1 MASSSDEKSVPT
13 LIKELKDLVISYAKQ
28 ETIDPLK
35 ALGRFLI
42 FGVVGAVLLSV
53 GVVLLS
59 LAIVR
64 AIQTEVGVH
73 LSGSLSWVP
82 YSGGVLFGLLV
93 AVMAASRIAKVE
105 R

>member
-1 MASSSDEKSVPT
+1 MASSDEKSVPT
-13 LIKELKDLVISYAKQ
+13 LINELKDLVISYAKQ

-35 ALGRFLI
+35 ALGRFLL
-42 FGVVGAVLLSV
+42 FGVIGAVLLSV

-82 YSGGVLFGLLV
+82 YSGGVLFGLIV
-93 AVMAASRIAKVE
+93 AGLAARRIGKVE